1 MNLNVNGTLHVY
13 DFKEYLS
20 AMDILIVQ
28 PTHFEA
34 PFSKKLFKTKA
45 RALVPLTLPY
55 LAALIPKGHNITLVD
70 EQIEDIDFDKKYD
83 CVLITSTILTSFRA
97 YDIADR
103 FREKGIPVVIGG
115 PHCTFYGDEV
125 LEHADAIVRREGET
139 QVPKVI
145 EDIEAGRLKRVYEAE
160 ELHDLK
166 GLPFPRYD
174 LLSPQV
180 FSRFPTYSIQTTRG
194 CPYRCEF
201 CAERYHLGEKY
212 RLRPI
217 EEVIEEIKYTGCK
230 QIFFADSTFAG
241 NRSRTME
248 LMERLIPL
256 KIRWSTLW
264 NTFRCLDLEFMKLA
278 KRSGLL
284 HINMGVE
291 SIKKDTLKTMNKKT
305 TPADRLEE
313 VVKILRDLG
322 ISFSFNL
329 IFGWDTDK
337 LEDFDAT
344 LEFLIKNKVH
354 VAFFNVFSPHKGTKL
369 YEKYLKEGR
378 LRDPKN
384 MGRWPGVIA
393 EIYPKNY
400 SPEELEQNVLRLY
413 REFYSWPSMLKRLP
427 LPVTKAYIASWFMNL
442 QERKLYKGNTHR
454 ANFDGI

>member
-1 MNLNVNGTLHVY
+1 VAISYFFPM
-13 DFKEYLS
+13 K
-20 AMDILIVQ
+20 ILIVQ
-28 PTHFEA
+28 PTHFEKA
-34 PFSKKLFKTKA
+34 FSKKLYKSRA

-55 LAALIPKGHNITLVD
+55 LAALIPKGHEITLVD
-70 EQIEDIDFDKKYD
+70 EQIEELHFNQRCD

-97 YDIADR
+97 YEIADN
-103 FREKGIPVVIGG
+103 FRQKGIPVVMGG
-115 PHCTFYGDEV
+115 PHCTFYSDEV
-125 LEHADAIVRREGET
+125 LEHADAVVVGEGEW
-139 QVPKVI
+139 QVPSVI
-145 EDIEAGRLKRVYEAE
+145 RDLEAGGLKKKIYKSDR
-160 ELHDLK
+160 LHDLK
-166 GLPFPRYD
+166 ELPFPRYD
-174 LLSPQV
+174 LLSPKI
-180 FSRFPTYSIQTTRG
+180 FSRFPTYSVQTTRG

-212 RLRPI
+212 RMRPVD
-217 EEVIEEIKYTGCK
+217 EVVEEIVRTGGK

-248 LMERLIPL
+248 LMEKLIPL
-256 KIRWSTLW
+256 RIRWSTLW
-264 NTFRCLDLEFMKLA
+264 NTFRCLDKEFMKLA

-291 SIKKDTLKTMNKKT
+291 SIKKDTLQDMNKRT
-305 TPADRLEE
+305 TPADKLEE
-313 VVKILRDLG
+313 VVRILRNLG

-344 LEFLIKNKVH
+344 LDFLIRNKVH
-354 VAFFNVFSPHKGTKL
+354 VAFFNVFSPHKGTKI
-369 YEKYLKEGR
+369 YDRYLEEGR
-378 LRDPKN
+378 LIDPYN
-384 MGRWPGVIA
+384 MGRWPGIIA

-400 SPEELEQNVLRLY
+400 SPKELEENVLRLY

-427 LPVTKAYIASWFMNL
+427 LPVTKPYIASWFMNL

>member
-1 MNLNVNGTLHVY
+1 MR
-13 DFKEYLS
+13 
-20 AMDILIVQ
+20 ILIVQ
-28 PTHFEA
+28 PTHFER
-34 PFSKKLFKTKA
+34 PYSKKLYKSKA
-45 RALVPLTLPY
+45 RALIPLTLPY
-55 LAALIPKGHNITLVD
+55 LAALVPEGHSITLVD
-70 EQIEDIDFDKKYD
+70 EQIEELDFEQDFD

-97 YDIADR
+97 YEIADR
-103 FREKGIPVVIGG
+103 FRSRGIPAIIGG
-115 PHCTFYGDEV
+115 PHCTFYGEEV
-125 LEHADAIVRREGET
+125 LEHADAIVVGEGET
-139 QVPKVI
+139 QIPKI
-145 EDIEAGRLKRVYEAE
+145 IR
-160 ELHDLK
+160 ELEGGGLGQKIYKAPEPHHLK

-174 LLSPQV
+174 LLSPKI
-180 FSRFPTYSIQTTRG
+180 FPRFPTYSVQTTRG

-212 RLRPI
+212 RMRPVD
-217 EEVIEEIKYTGCK
+217 EVIEEIKHTGSK

-264 NTFRCLDLEFMKLA
+264 NTFRCLDKEFMELA
-278 KRSGLL
+278 KTSGLL

-291 SIKKDTLKTMNKKT
+291 SIKKDTLKNMNKKT

-313 VVKILRDLG
+313 VVRILRKLG

-329 IFGWDTDK
+329 IFGWDTDR

-344 LEFLIKNKVH
+344 LDFLIKNKVH
-354 VAFFNVFSPHKGTKL
+354 VAFFNVFSPHKGTKI
-369 YEKYLKEGR
+369 YDRYLKEGR
-378 LRDPKN
+378 LIDPHN
-384 MGRWPGVIA
+384 MGRWPGIIA

-400 SPEELEQNVLRLY
+400 SPKELEQNVLRLY

-427 LPVTKAYIASWFMNL
+427 PPVTKAYIASWFMNI
-442 QERKLYKGNTHR
+442 QERRLYKGNTHR

>member
-1 MNLNVNGTLHVY
+1 M
-13 DFKEYLS
+13 K
-20 AMDILIVQ
+20 ILIIQ
-28 PTHFEA
+28 PTHFER
-34 PFSKKLFKTKA
+34 PHSKSLYKSKA
-45 RALVPLTLPY
+45 RALIPLTLPY
-55 LAALIPKGHNITLVD
+55 LAALVPEGHSITLVD
-70 EQIEDIDFDKKYD
+70 EQIEELDFEQDCD

-97 YDIADR
+97 YEIADR
-103 FREKGIPVVIGG
+103 FRNRGIPVIIGG
-115 PHCTFYGDEV
+115 PHCTFYGEEV
-125 LEHADAIVRREGET
+125 LEHADAIVVGEGET

-145 EDIEAGRLKRVYEAE
+145 RDLESGGLTRKIYKAR

-174 LLSPQV
+174 LLSPKI
-180 FSRFPTYSIQTTRG
+180 FPRFPTYSVQTTRG

-201 CAERYHLGEKY
+201 CAERYHLGERY
-212 RLRPI
+212 RMRPVD
-217 EEVIEEIKYTGCK
+217 EVIEEIKHTGSK

-248 LMERLIPL
+248 LMERLIPQ

-264 NTFRCLDLEFMKLA
+264 NTFRCLDREFMELA
-278 KRSGLL
+278 KKSGLL

-291 SIKKDTLKTMNKKT
+291 SIKKDTLKNMNKKT

-313 VVKILRDLG
+313 VVKVLRKLG

-344 LEFLIKNKVH
+344 LDFLIKNKVH
-354 VAFFNVFSPHKGTKL
+354 VAFFNVFSPHKGTKI
-369 YEKYLKEGR
+369 YDRYLKEGR
-378 LRDPKN
+378 LIDPYN
-384 MGRWPGVIA
+384 MGRWPGIIA

-400 SPEELEQNVLRLY
+400 SPQELEQNVLRLY
-413 REFYSWPSMLKRLP
+413 RKFYSWPSILRRLP
-427 LPVTKAYIASWFMNL
+427 PPVTKAYIASWFMNL
-442 QERKLYKGNTHR
+442 QERRLYKGNTHR

>member
-1 MNLNVNGTLHVY
+1 M
-13 DFKEYLS
+13 LS
-20 AMDILIVQ
+20 SMKIQIIQ
-28 PTHFEA
+28 PTHFEK
-34 PFSKKLFKTKA
+34 PFSKKLFKSKA

-55 LAALIPKGHNITLVD
+55 LGALIPAGHEVRLMD
-70 EQIEDIDFDKKYD
+70 EQIEELDFNESCD
-83 CVLITSTILTSFRA
+83 CVFITSTILTSFRA
-97 YDIADR
+97 YEIADK
-103 FREKGIPVVIGG
+103 FRQRGIPVVIGG
-115 PHCTFYGDEV
+115 PHCTFYADEV
-125 LEHADAIVRREGET
+125 EEHADAVVQGEGET
-139 QVPKVI
+139 LIPLVI
-145 EDIEAGRLKRVYEAE
+145 SDLEAGRLKKRYKAE
-160 ELHDLK
+160 SLHDLK

-174 LLSPQV
+174 LLSPSI
-180 FSRFPTYSIQTTRG
+180 FSRFPTYSVQTTRG

-201 CAERYHLGEKY
+201 CAERFHLGERY
-212 RLRPI
+212 RMRPVD
-217 EEVIEEIKYTGCK
+217 EVVEEIRQIGCK

-264 NTFRCLDLEFMKLA
+264 NTHRCLDREFMELA

-291 SIKKDTLKTMNKKT
+291 SINRRTLADMNKKT
-305 TPADRLEE
+305 TPADRLVE
-313 VVKILRDLG
+313 VTKVLRKLG

-329 IFGWDTDK
+329 IFGWDTDR

-344 LEFLIKNKVH
+344 LDFLIENKVH
-354 VAFFNVFSPHKGTKL
+354 VAFFNVFSPHKGTKI
-369 YEKYLKEGR
+369 YDRYLEEGR
-378 LRDPKN
+378 LIDPYQ
-384 MGRWPGVIA
+384 MGRWPGIIA

-413 REFYSWPSMLKRLP
+413 RKFYSWPSILKRLP
-427 LPVTKAYIASWFMNL
+427 PPVTKANIASWFMNL

>member
-1 MNLNVNGTLHVY
+1 MTHVCTI
-13 DFKEYLS
+13 FFGMK
-20 AMDILIVQ
+20 ILIVQ
-28 PTHFEA
+28 PTHFER
-34 PFSKKLFKTKA
+34 PYSKKLYKSKA
-45 RALVPLTLPY
+45 RALIPLTLPY
-55 LAALIPKGHNITLVD
+55 LAALVPEGHSITLVD
-70 EQIEDIDFDKKYD
+70 EQIEELDFEQDFD

-97 YDIADR
+97 YEIADR
-103 FREKGIPVVIGG
+103 FRNRGIPVIIGG
-115 PHCTFYGDEV
+115 PHCTFYGEEV
-125 LEHADAIVRREGET
+125 LEHADAIVVGEGET
-139 QVPKVI
+139 QIPKI
-145 EDIEAGRLKRVYEAE
+145 IR
-160 ELHDLK
+160 ELEGGGLSQKIYKAPEPHHLK

-174 LLSPQV
+174 LLSPKI
-180 FSRFPTYSIQTTRG
+180 FPRFPTYSVQTTRG

-212 RLRPI
+212 RMRPVD
-217 EEVIEEIKYTGCK
+217 EVIEEIKHTGSK

-264 NTFRCLDLEFMKLA
+264 NTFRCLDKEFMELA
-278 KRSGLL
+278 KTSGLL

-291 SIKKDTLKTMNKKT
+291 SIKKDTLKNMNKKT

-313 VVKILRDLG
+313 VVRILRKLG

-329 IFGWDTDK
+329 IFGWDTDR

-344 LEFLIKNKVH
+344 LDFLIKNKVH
-354 VAFFNVFSPHKGTKL
+354 VAFFNVFSPHKGTKI
-369 YEKYLKEGR
+369 YDRYLKEGR
-378 LRDPKN
+378 LIDPHN
-384 MGRWPGVIA
+384 MGRWPGIIA

-400 SPEELEQNVLRLY
+400 SPKELEQNVLRLY

-427 LPVTKAYIASWFMNL
+427 PPVTKAYIASWFMNI
-442 QERKLYKGNTHR
+442 QERRLYKGNTHR